1 MVNDLEGVFMK
12 FLNLT
17 GLLFCATMLACSDGG
32 ESNPVSNNSRE
43 NFVGVKYPLVLDE
56 ANRKFSTYEVLSHD
70 VCKVDDDK
78 YEFVTMVDTQHI
90 ERVYDFRGDT
100 LVIFYS
106 DEDVRTYG
114 QIFVGGKNGQI
125 KNKWKKVNC
134 EYVQETNSLD
144 CSESKEL
151 SGRLKNTITYFD
163 FTQDT
168 LFASVI
174 DLNGKPIDMYAP
186 TEDDYDDYTESSFME
201 DIFDLIIYTNEGAV
215 VSGYGVSPWT
225 AFWKN
230 ENFEAYV
237 QNNNVVIN
245 SRDKA
250 HISFVISGQNFEVEF
265 TKAKRLQYNRG
276 SYVEVGATLKS
287 GNGVCILDYMSD
299 SRMTPEICKVE
310 NAGLMDLAST
320 YNSKDS
326 LLYFGTD
333 SYHIGNADEFR
344 GCIVNLVKN
353 KNAEF

>member
-1 MVNDLEGVFMK
+1 MK
-12 FLNLT
+12 FLGLA
-17 GLLFCATMLACSDGG
+17 GLLCCATMLACSESN

-56 ANRKFSTYEVLSHD
+56 ANRKFSTFEVHSHD

-90 ERVYDFRGDT
+90 ERDYDFRGDT
-100 LVIFYS
+100 LVIFYNDGES
-106 DEDVRTYG
+106 RKYG
-114 QIFVGGKNGQI
+114 QVFVDGKNGQI
-125 KNKWKKVNC
+125 KNKWKKTNC
-134 EYVQETNSLD
+134 EYVQESNSID
-144 CSESKEL
+144 CRESKEL

-186 TEDDYDDYTESSFME
+186 TEDDYDDYTESSFMG
-201 DIFDLIIYTNEGAV
+201 DIFDVIITLQYEVFPG
-215 VSGYGVSPWT
+215 T
-225 AFWKN
+225 AFWKS
-230 ENFEAYV
+230 ENFEAHA
-237 QNNNVVIN
+237 QKRNVVIN
-245 SRDKA
+245 SKDKT
-250 HISFVISGQNFEVEF
+250 HISFVIRGQNFEVEF

-287 GNGVCILDYMSD
+287 DNGTCVLDYMSD
-299 SRMTPEICKVE
+299 PQMTPEICKAE
-310 NAGLMDLAST
+310 NAKLMDLYST

-326 LLYFGTD
+326 LLYYGAD
-333 SYHIGNADEFR
+333 SYYIGNAGEFR
-344 GCIVNLVKN
+344 DCIVNLVKN

>member
-1 MVNDLEGVFMK
+1 MK
-12 FLNLT
+12 FLGLA
-17 GLLFCATMLACSDGG
+17 GLLCCAAMLACSESN

-43 NFVGVKYPLVLDE
+43 NFVGIKYPLILDE
-56 ANRKFSTYEVLSHD
+56 ANRKLSTYEVHSHD

-125 KNKWKKVNC
+125 KNKWKMINC
-134 EYVQETNSLD
+134 KYVQESNSLD
-144 CSESKEL
+144 CRDASEL
-151 SGRLKNTITYFD
+151 NGWLKNTITYFD

-168 LFASVI
+168 LFASVT
-174 DLNGKPIDMYAP
+174 DLNGNAIDIYAP
-186 TEDDYDDYTESSFME
+186 TEDEYDDYTGSSFME
-201 DIFDLIIYTNEGAV
+201 DIFDVIITSQYEVFPG
-215 VSGYGVSPWT
+215 T
-225 AFWKN
+225 AFWKS

-237 QNNNVVIN
+237 QHNNVVIN
-245 SRDKA
+245 SKDKT
-250 HISFVISGQNFEVEF
+250 HISFVIRGQNFEVEF
-265 TKAKRLQYNRG
+265 TKAKRLQYTSG

-287 GNGVCILDYMSD
+287 DNGVCVLDYMSD
-299 SRMTPEICKVE
+299 SKMTPEICKAE
-310 NAGLMDLAST
+310 NAGLMDLYST

-326 LLYFGTD
+326 LLYYGAD
-333 SYHIGNADEFR
+333 SEYIGNAGEFR
-344 GCIVNLVKN
+344 DCIVNLVKN

>member
-1 MVNDLEGVFMK
+1 MK
-12 FLNLT
+12 LLNLAC
-17 GLLFCATMLACSDGG
+17 LFFSSVAILACSESG

-43 NFVGVKYPLVLDE
+43 NFVGIKYPLVLDE
-56 ANRKFSTYEVLSHD
+56 ANRKFSTYEVYSYD
-70 VCKVDDDK
+70 VCKVENEK

-90 ERVYDFRGDT
+90 DRVYDFRGDT

-125 KNKWKKVNC
+125 KNKWKKINC
-134 EYVQETNSLD
+134 EYVQESNSLACRD
-144 CSESKEL
+144 ASEL
-151 SGRLKNTITYFD
+151 NGWLKNTITYFD

-174 DLNGKPIDMYAP
+174 DLNGNAIDINAP
-186 TEDDYDDYTESSFME
+186 TEDEYDDYTSSSFME
-201 DIFDLIIYTNEGAV
+201 KILDLIIYTNEGV
-215 VSGYGVSPWT
+215 GVSGNIISPGSV
-225 AFWKN
+225 FWGS
-230 ENFEAYV
+230 EGFDAYA
-237 QNNNVVIN
+237 QKKNVVIN
-245 SRDKA
+245 SRDKK

-287 GNGVCILDYMSD
+287 GNGVCILDYMYD
-299 SRMTPEICKVE
+299 SKMTPEICKAE
-310 NAGLMDLAST
+310 NANLMDLSST

-326 LLYFGTD
+326 LLYYGAD
-333 SYHIGNADEFR
+333 SYHIGNAGEFSD
-344 GCIVNLVKN
+344 CIVNLVKN

>member
-1 MVNDLEGVFMK
+1 MK
-12 FLNLT
+12 FLGLA
-17 GLLFCATMLACSDGG
+17 GLLCCATMLACSESN

-43 NFVGVKYPLVLDE
+43 NFVGIKYPLILDE
-56 ANRKFSTYEVLSHD
+56 ANRKFSTYEVHSYD

-125 KNKWKKVNC
+125 KNKWKMINC
-134 EYVQETNSLD
+134 KYIQESNSLD
-144 CSESKEL
+144 CRDASEL
-151 SGRLKNTITYFD
+151 NGWLKNTITYFD

-174 DLNGKPIDMYAP
+174 DLNGKPIDMYTP

-201 DIFDLIIYTNEGAV
+201 DIFDVIITSQYEV
-215 VSGYGVSPWT
+215 FPWT
-225 AFWKN
+225 AFWKS
-230 ENFEAYV
+230 ENFEANA
-237 QNNNVVIN
+237 QKRNVVIN
-245 SRDKA
+245 SKDKT
-250 HISFVISGQNFEVEF
+250 HISFVIRGQNFEVEF

-287 GNGVCILDYMSD
+287 DNGTCVLDCMSD
-299 SRMTPEICKVE
+299 PQMTPEICKAE

-326 LLYFGTD
+326 LLYYGAD
-333 SYHIGNADEFR
+333 SYYIGNAGEFR
-344 GCIVNLVKN
+344 DCIVNLVKN

>member
-1 MVNDLEGVFMK
+1 MK
-12 FLNLT
+12 FLGLA
-17 GLLFCATMLACSDGG
+17 GLLCCATMLACSESN

-56 ANRKFSTYEVLSHD
+56 ANRKFSTFEVHSHD

-90 ERVYDFRGDT
+90 ERDYDFRGDT
-100 LVIFYS
+100 LVIFYNDGES
-106 DEDVRTYG
+106 RKYG
-114 QIFVGGKNGQI
+114 QVFVDGKNGQI
-125 KNKWKKVNC
+125 KNKWKKTNC
-134 EYVQETNSLD
+134 EYVQESNLIECRD
-144 CSESKEL
+144 ASEL
-151 SGRLKNTITYFD
+151 NGWLKNTITYFD

-168 LFASVI
+168 LFASVT

-186 TEDDYDDYTESSFME
+186 TEDEYDDYTGSSFME
-201 DIFDLIIYTNEGAV
+201 DIFDVIITSQYEV
-215 VSGYGVSPWT
+215 FPWT
-225 AFWKN
+225 VFWEN

-237 QNNNVVIN
+237 QHNNVVIS
-245 SRDKA
+245 SRDKK

-287 GNGVCILDYMSD
+287 DNGVCVLDYMSD
-299 SRMTPEICKVE
+299 SKMTPEICKAE

-326 LLYFGTD
+326 LLYYGAD
-333 SYHIGNADEFR
+333 SYYIGNAGEFR
-344 GCIVNLVKN
+344 DCIVNLVKN

>member
-1 MVNDLEGVFMK
+1 MK
-12 FLNLT
+12 FLGLA
-17 GLLFCATMLACSDGG
+17 GLLCCATMLACSESN

-43 NFVGVKYPLVLDE
+43 NFVGVKYPLILDE
-56 ANRKFSTYEVLSHD
+56 ANRKFSTFEVSRHD

-90 ERVYDFRGDT
+90 ERDYDFRGDT
-100 LVIFYS
+100 LVIFYNDGES
-106 DEDVRTYG
+106 RKYG
-114 QIFVGGKNGQI
+114 QVFVDGKNGQI
-125 KNKWKKVNC
+125 KNKWKKTNC
-134 EYVQETNSLD
+134 EYVQESNSID
-144 CSESKEL
+144 CRESKEL

-186 TEDDYDDYTESSFME
+186 TEDDYDDYTESDYME
-201 DIFDLIIYTNEGAV
+201 TIFEIIVKTNQHVGLM
-215 VSGYGVSPWT
+215 GYSSPWT
-225 AFWKN
+225 VFWKN
-230 ENFEAYV
+230 EYFEAYV
-237 QNNNVVIN
+237 QHNNVVIS
-245 SRDKA
+245 SRDKK

-287 GNGVCILDYMSD
+287 DNGVCVLDYMSD
-299 SRMTPEICKVE
+299 SKMTQEICKAE

-326 LLYFGTD
+326 LLYYGAD
-333 SYHIGNADEFR
+333 SYYIGNAGEFR
-344 GCIVNLVKN
+344 DCIVNLVKN
-353 KNAEF
+353 KNVEF

>member
-1 MVNDLEGVFMK
+1 MK
-12 FLNLT
+12 FLGLA
-17 GLLFCATMLACSDGG
+17 GLLCCATMLACSESN

-56 ANRKFSTYEVLSHD
+56 ANRKFSTYEVHSHD

-125 KNKWKKVNC
+125 KNKWKKTNC
-134 EYVQETNSLD
+134 EYVQESNSID
-144 CSESKEL
+144 CRESKEL

-186 TEDDYDDYTESSFME
+186 TEDEYDDYTESSFME
-201 DIFDLIIYTNEGAV
+201 DIFDVIITSQYEV
-215 VSGYGVSPWT
+215 FPWT
-225 AFWKN
+225 AFWKS
-230 ENFEAYV
+230 ENFETHA
-237 QNNNVVIN
+237 QNNNVVIS
-245 SRDKA
+245 SRDKK

-287 GNGVCILDYMSD
+287 DNGVCVLDYMSD
-299 SRMTPEICKVE
+299 SKMTPEICKAE

-326 LLYFGTD
+326 LLYYGAD
-333 SYHIGNADEFR
+333 SYYIGNAGEFR
-344 GCIVNLVKN
+344 DCIVNLVKN